1 MNRSRRYT
9 SAVQLVD
16 RSKTYG
22 LDEAIELLLKVPK
35 AKFDETVEL
44 AFQLGV
50 DARKSEQMVRG
61 TVALPHGTGKSV
73 RVVAICQGE
82 QARQAE
88 EAGANFIGF
97 KDIIEKI
104 QGGWLDFDVIVAAP
118 DTMREVGKLG
128 RLLGPRGLMPSPKS
142 GTVSADVGQA
152 VREVKAGKIEFKL
165 DKNAN
170 LHIPI
175 GKASFDAAKL
185 KENGMAALGAV
196 LKAKPATAKGE
207 YVRSAT
213 LTSTMGPGIRLDVKE
228 TAAAG
233 K

>member
-1 MNRSRRYT
+1 MKRSRRYT

-16 RSKTYG
+16 RSRTYG

-35 AKFDETVEL
+35 AKFDETIEL

-73 RVVAICQGE
+73 RVVAICQGD

-104 QGGWLDFDVIVAAP
+104 QGGWLEFDVIVAAP

-142 GTVSADVGQA
+142 GTVSADVSQA

-175 GKASFDAAKL
+175 GKASFDATKL

-196 LKAKPATAKGE
+196 LKAKPPTAKGE
-207 YVRSAT
+207 YVKSAT

-228 TAAAG
+228 STAVAR
-233 K
+233 